1 MTTRSKYTT
10 VFDPV
15 DLKQLKSRNW
25 MFIRLVTIVDKI
37 VEFPRRVSK
46 INIGQKL
53 SSYVYLVFPM
63 LNHANSQLQTSYYF
77 LPIFIFETRRGNST
91 ISSRIITY
99 IMNIYVLGFCCL
111 RSTGSNTVVHLL
123 REVPILHVF

>member
-25 MFIRLVTIVDKI
+25 MFIRWVTIVDKI
-37 VEFPRRVSK
+37 VEFPRRVTK
-46 INIGQKL
+46 INMGRKL
-53 SSYVYLVFPM
+53 VSYVYLHFPM

-77 LPIFIFETRRGNST
+77 LPIFIFETRRGNSA
-91 ISSRIITY
+91 ILSIIVSNL
-99 IMNIYVLGFCCL
+99 MNIQFLVFHCL
-111 RSTGSNTVVHLL
+111 RSTESNIVVHLL
-123 REVPILHVF
+123 RVVTILYVF